1 MCRQFLTFNFLSAA
15 GGLIFNL
22 LFLFAAP
29 VIADPN
35 VNRLSPSDANKVEII
50 LDRFAPV
57 IKERREKN
65 NLASLTLD
73 ELYAPLTE
81 SQKIFLKNFENLDAN
96 TLSVKIPYLGIAAGN
111 EELVTL
117 IGQKIKVSGKFQ
129 TLPPQFLPKDVNQSY
144 TQMMAAMQKDLGK
157 HLYVE
162 SGYRSITYQLYL
174 FLASLKNHNYSIRE
188 TAKFVALPGYS
199 EHGCPR
205 LQAID
210 FVNEDGIDGQ
220 NNPQL
225 FEVLPEY
232 AWLVKNA
239 QKFNF
244 ALSYPKDSNDGIA
257 FEPWHW
263 HYK

>member
-1 MCRQFLTFNFLSAA
+1 MCRQFLI
-15 GGLIFNL
+15 LIFNL
-22 LFLFAAP
+22 LVLFAAP
-29 VIADPN
+29 ALAGID
-35 VNRLSPSDANKVEII
+35 VNRLSLPDVNKVEIL
-50 LDRFAPV
+50 LDKFAPI

-81 SQKIFLKNFENLDAN
+81 SQKILLKDFENLDAN
-96 TLSVKIPYLGIAAGN
+96 ALSVKIPYLGIADGN
-111 EELVTL
+111 EELVT
-117 IGQKIKVSGKFQ
+117 IKGQKIKVNGKFQ

-144 TQMMAAMQKDLGK
+144 TQMMDAMQKELGK
-157 HLYVE
+157 RLYVE
-162 SGYRSITYQLYL
+162 SGYRSSAYQLYL

-205 LQAID
+205 QQAID
-210 FVNEDGIDGQ
+210 FVNHDGIDGQ

-232 AWLVKNA
+232 TWLVKNA

-263 HYK
+263 HFVARR